1 MEPFKPKPLLNKS
14 ELRQIKKSRTRVEGK
29 KVITDDVKK
38 LKSLNV
44 TPDLPKK
51 NSLIIIKNQSGLNI
65 IYLENLDLL
74 TK

>member
-38 LKSLNV
+38 IKIV
-44 TPDLPKK
+44 EC
-51 NSLIIIKNQSGLNI
+51 NSGSSQKR
-65 IYLENLDLL
+65 
-74 TK
+74 TR